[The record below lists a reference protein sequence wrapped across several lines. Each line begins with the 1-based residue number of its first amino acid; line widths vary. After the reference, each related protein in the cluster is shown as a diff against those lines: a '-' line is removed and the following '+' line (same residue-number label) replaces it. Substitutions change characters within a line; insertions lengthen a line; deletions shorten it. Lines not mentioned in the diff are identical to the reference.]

1 MALAKVQ
8 ARQADALTT
17 ADSLGLSARDR
28 RRLEAAQVWQWFAHR
43 YASDLATRLNLS
55 EDMVHD
61 WGNAERSRR
70 GPHWQLAEIIECALD
85 EGMPRR
91 RALTLLDWLERL
103 FGRAAHDLPEPGG
116 AVEISALPEG
126 IREFGEALTA
136 LTDHITDGD
145 HSSAAHVRAELLDLL
160 NWIYQ
165 MLARL
170 DAVEKSKGKKHV

>member
-1 MALAKVQ
+1 MYI
-8 ARQADALTT
+8 
-17 ADSLGLSARDR
+17 
-28 RRLEAAQVWQWFAHR
+28 W
-43 YASDLATRLNLS
+43 
-55 EDMVHD
+55 
-61 WGNAERSRR
+61 
-70 GPHWQLAEIIECALD
+70 
-85 EGMPRR
+85 
-91 RALTLLDWLERL
+91 
-103 FGRAAHDLPEPGG
+103 EPGG

-170 DAVEKSKGKKHV
+170 DAVERGRR